1 MKVIFVG
8 DDNYF
13 HGVKVVGGSRDAGFH
28 ARVAVAADDFNAL
41 RALEAEADAAHDG
54 YPLRGVAV
62 EDVVTLVEEVID
74 LGVEAEGAVEV
85 VGGAEVEF
93 VDVIHL
99 HIVFPVCLHIPS
111 RLQMVGRTDGEL
123 FDGAEGQV
131 RVEDEIGFAPDMVE
145 FGSAA
150 DCVPS
155 FIVIAGP
162 VVIHSLHADFKPLLV
177 FILQIGTDVEKFGV
191 DIAFSAQDGE
201 GAVVVRPSRRREE
214 QIVVGYL
221 ISRENIE
228 PEPACRAAPDAD
240 NAVQPVP
247 RRLQLAGGVDVAA
260 DIRYL
265 VHTVRI

>member
-8 DDNYF
+8 CDNYF
-13 HGVKVVGGSRDAGFH
+13 HAVKVVGGSRDAGFH

-41 RALEAEADAAHDG
+41 HASEAEADAAHDG

-111 RLQMVGRTDGEL
+111 RLQMVGRADGEL
-123 FDGAEGQV
+123 FYGAEGQV
-131 RVEDEIGFAPDMVE
+131 GVEFKLWFSPDMVKVSVWISSHP
-145 FGSAA
+145 FR
-150 DCVPS
+150 
-155 FIVIAGP
+155 IVFAGP

-177 FILQIGTDVEKFGV
+177 FILQIGADVEKFRV
-191 DIAFSAQDGE
+191 DIGFSAQDGE
-201 GAVVVRPSRRREE
+201 GAIVVRPSRRREE
-214 QIVVGYL
+214 QIVVCNL

-228 PEPACRAAPDAD
+228 PESTRRTAPDAD

-247 RRLQLAGGVDVAA
+247 RRLQLAGGIDVAA

>member
-8 DDNYF
+8 CDNYF

-111 RLQMVGRTDGEL
+111 RLQMVGRADGEL

-131 RVEDEIGFAPDMVE
+131 RVKFKLRFSPDMVD
-145 FGSAA
+145 FG
-150 DCVPS
+150 
-155 FIVIAGP
+155 
-162 VVIHSLHADFKPLLV
+162 
-177 FILQIGTDVEKFGV
+177 IG
-191 DIAFSAQDGE
+191 ASSYQ
-201 GAVVVRPSRRREE
+201 
-214 QIVVGYL
+214 
-221 ISRENIE
+221 
-228 PEPACRAAPDAD
+228 
-240 NAVQPVP
+240 
-247 RRLQLAGGVDVAA
+247 
-260 DIRYL
+260 
-265 VHTVRI
+265 